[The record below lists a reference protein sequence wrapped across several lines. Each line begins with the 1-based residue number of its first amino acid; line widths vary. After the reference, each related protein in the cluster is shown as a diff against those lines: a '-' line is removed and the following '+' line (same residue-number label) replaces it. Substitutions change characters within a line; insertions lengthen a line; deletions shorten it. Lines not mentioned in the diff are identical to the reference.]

1 MHQDIQRG
9 KNLDNETS
17 LDSIIEEVRTELKS
31 MLMKKRKLIEKLG
44 FAFEKVVANAESVCE
59 EIKNCL
65 KEEIEK
71 GLISTRT
78 IEQSCLSEWKKKT
91 KPKLENE
98 KISFSDDKPQREEE
112 KKRKIAID
120 TQGKIVHNPVS
131 YTTDY
136 SNNSYHKDDFRK
148 LEKQIIPQD
157 NEILPSPDTTIR
169 ELIYENKKIREEKDR
184 LIDDL
189 EEAIQTISM
198 QKQKESELVK
208 NYQNITTQLNTSGTV
223 FEAEFSVDY
232 RSLQGHMQEIF
243 KSTVRQEVWFAAKI
257 DANRKRVISVQIG
270 RKLVQE

>member
-1 MHQDIQRG
+1 MEALE
-9 KNLDNETS
+9 LDRTI
-17 LDSIIEEVRTELKS
+17 DEVRSELKS

-44 FAFEKVVANAESVCE
+44 FVFEKVVANAESVCE

-131 YTTDY
+131 YSTDY
-136 SNNSYHKDDFRK
+136 SNDSNHKDDFRK

-157 NEILPSPDTTIR
+157 NEILPSPDITKR

-184 LIDDL
+184 LIDEL

-208 NYQNITTQLNTSGTV
+208 NYQNITTQLNTSCTV

-232 RSLQGHMQEIF
+232 TSLQDHMQEIF

-270 RKLVQE
+270 RKLVRE